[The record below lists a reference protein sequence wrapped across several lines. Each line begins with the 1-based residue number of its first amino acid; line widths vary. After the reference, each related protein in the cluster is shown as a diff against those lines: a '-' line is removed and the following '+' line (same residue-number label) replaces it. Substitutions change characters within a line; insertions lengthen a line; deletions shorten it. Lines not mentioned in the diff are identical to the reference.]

1 MIIVRAVSRRRP
13 RSPGARRESNR
24 AGSFSAWLLSAAR
37 WIVLVPMLV
46 LSIAPIFWMAV
57 AALEA
62 GGIPLAGGNPWW
74 PDRPA
79 LDSFAQLFGDPQFGH
94 WVLNTMVVIA
104 ATLLIGVVASL
115 LAGYALTYL
124 DVPYSRS
131 IVLVFFATYLLP
143 QAVLFIPLLRVLSR
157 LHLLNSPAALV
168 VTYPSMVIPFGTW
181 VVWSFLRR
189 LPRDLVDSARADGAG
204 VYATV
209 VNILLPVLWPALAT
223 TALFAVAVVFND
235 YLYASTFIQE
245 SSGQTI
251 MGALG
256 ALITADID
264 NPGKSF
270 AAAMLS
276 TVPLTLICAF
286 FADAFARGLSTGVI
300 EH

>member
-1 MIIVRAVSRRRP
+1 MIILRAVLWRRAV
-13 RSPGARRESNR
+13 SPGARRRSNR
-24 AGSFSAWLLSAAR
+24 GGSFAASLLSAAR
-37 WIVLVPMLV
+37 WILLVAMLV

-62 GGIPLAGGNPWW
+62 GGTPLAAGNPWW
-74 PDRPA
+74 PERPA
-79 LDSFAQLFGDPQFGH
+79 LDNFAQLFQDPQFGH
-94 WVLNTMVVIA
+94 WALNTVQVIA
-104 ATLLIGVVASL
+104 GALLIGVVASL
-115 LAGYALTYL
+115 LAGYALAYL

-143 QAVLFIPLLRVLSR
+143 QAVLFIPLLRVLNR
-157 LHLLNSPAALV
+157 LHLLNSPAALI

-189 LPRDLVDSARADGAG
+189 LPRDLIDSARSDGAG
-204 VYATV
+204 VYATIV
-209 VNILLPVLWPALAT
+209 HIMLPVLWPALAT

-245 SSGQTI
+245 SSSQTI

-276 TVPLTLICAF
+276 TVPLALICAF
-286 FADAFARGLSTGVI
+286 FADAFARGLSSGII
-300 EH
+300 EQ